1 MEDPPRSSNVTQR
14 AIFSIIFVVVVFE
27 RARREGGRRCSAQD
41 ETETQREEGREGVR
55 MGEAQVKEFMLST
68 NRPWSV
74 QLVVDNMQKHGI
86 KKAAVQR
93 HLDSLGTR
101 ASESGGDAP
110 CVHSQL
116 QSVC

>member
-1 MEDPPRSSNVTQR
+1 
-14 AIFSIIFVVVVFE
+14 
-27 RARREGGRRCSAQD
+27 
-41 ETETQREEGREGVR
+41 

-74 QLVVDNMQKHGI
+74 QLVVDNMQKYGI

-110 CVHSQL
+110 CVHSQS
-116 QSVC
+116 QCVR